1 MRPGIVL
8 LLSLV
13 FFSCQQSKK
22 KKNGSADDAYFSAIE
37 ENDIKLDKPKPG
49 DWLYDHPEK
58 GQTFESYK
66 HQHTTLHP
74 ERKRIYLVALGTF
87 TKDQQ
92 ATLEHARQY
101 ASIYFQ
107 REVVMLPA
115 LSDSIIPQNKRR
127 QRDYGEQWLSPFIIQ
142 SILPDLRPSDA
153 IACMAFTSGDLY
165 PSDDWNFVF
174 GQASYVERV
183 GVTSIFRLKFA
194 PQRPHTAHFFLQRL
208 MNVATHEIGHMLLMS
223 HCTNARCVMNGSNG
237 MVESDASPNRA
248 CSECQR
254 KLRWRLRYDNQK
266 RLKELTDFFRQ
277 YHLEEDLSRA
287 EDDWDALK

>member
-1 MRPGIVL
+1 MRGCIVL
-8 LLSLV
+8 LVSLL

-22 KKNGSADDAYFSAIE
+22 TLNADEAYFSAIK
-37 ENDIKLDKPKPG
+37 ENDVKLDKPKPG

-66 HQHTTLHP
+66 RQNTTLHP
-74 ERKRIYLVALGTF
+74 ELKRIYLVALGTF
-87 TKDQQ
+87 TREEQ
-92 ATLEHARQY
+92 AVLEQARRY
-101 ASIYFQ
+101 ASVYFQ

-115 LSDSIIPQNKRR
+115 LSDSIIPKDKRR
-127 QRDYGEQWLSPFIIQ
+127 QRDYGEQWLSPYIIN
-142 SILPDLRPSDA
+142 SLLPDLRPSDA

-165 PSDDWNFVF
+165 PADDWNFVF
-174 GQASYVERV
+174 GEASYAGRV
-183 GVTSIFRLKFA
+183 GVTSIFRLKFP
-194 PQRPHTAHFFLQRL
+194 PQRPHSAQFFLQRL

-237 MVESDASPNRA
+237 MAESDASPNRA

-254 KLRWRLRYDNQK
+254 KLHWRLGYDNQK

-277 YHLEEDLSRA
+277 YHLEEDFSRA
-287 EDDWDALK
+287 EDDLDAID